1 MKIRMVIFLQA
12 CLCTFIFLFIANKIL
27 HPPTVDHGTQ
37 ESTQESPPPPKRHS
51 VTLRDATYI
60 YHLEYPWFLYEYP
73 YLQNYHCSVL
83 LSPQSELTQD
93 PPEPLLLLAVKSNPW
108 STNRRSTLRQ
118 MWAREG
124 MTEGYRVRPIF
135 LMAQVD
141 SVGYMSV
148 VERESEEY
156 KDVLQWDFMEDH
168 HNLSLKERCF
178 LEWLH
183 FKMPHVAYV
192 FKGMWPTSRCYCAA
206 NVSRFKK

>member
-1 MKIRMVIFLQA
+1 
-12 CLCTFIFLFIANKIL
+12 
-27 HPPTVDHGTQ
+27 
-37 ESTQESPPPPKRHS
+37 
-51 VTLRDATYI
+51 
-60 YHLEYPWFLYEYP
+60 
-73 YLQNYHCSVL
+73 
-83 LSPQSELTQD
+83 
-93 PPEPLLLLAVKSNPW
+93 
-108 STNRRSTLRQ
+108 
-118 MWAREG
+118 